1 MNPSVSIWPTSQVRR
16 NVFCSISPTSYWDL
30 IIQLSLPFFLLS
42 LQQPSSQPSGQ
53 PSSEPSAQPSAQPSS
68 QPSAQ
73 PSSQPSSQPSAQ
85 PSSQPSGQP
94 SSQPSSQPS
103 AQPSSL
109 PSEQPSA
116 QPSSQPS
123 GQPSSQ
129 PSESPSSQPSSQPSS
144 MPSTQPSESPSAN
157 PSQGCD
163 NPQDDCGYGIF
174 NPWTCRCGKL
184 GALSLVNVC
193 SVFMFGPIVTYTC
206 GPLTDCPAGLCLDSN
221 GQCYLPCQVSKS
233 NFNLSGSECC
243 IGTLFIFTGNC

>member
-1 MNPSVSIWPTSQVRR
+1 MNPSVSIWPTSQVRLKVLCR
-16 NVFCSISPTSYWDL
+16 ISNTSFWDL
-30 IIQLSLPFFLLS
+30 VIQLSLPFFLLS
-42 LQQPSSQPSGQ
+42 LL
-53 PSSEPSAQPSAQPSS
+53 
-68 QPSAQ
+68 
-73 PSSQPSSQPSAQ
+73 Q

-94 SSQPSSQPS
+94 SSQPSG
-103 AQPSSL
+103 
-109 PSEQPSA
+109 QPSA